1 MGRDG
6 AFKSNSIHMEGSY
19 EKDQKTIGGLDF
31 FAELTNLQIFC
42 RSKCKVCSSDALNSP
57 TPASENQAS
66 TMFVPGSPQDCGE
79 REVAAH
85 FAFFPSASLTF
96 LKVLVLLS

>member
-1 MGRDG
+1 MAALVKKFSELFFKVRGQEMLGGVERGRDG

-31 FAELTNLQIFC
+31 FDELTNLQIFC
-42 RSKCKVCSSDALNSP
+42 RSKQKVCFSDAVSSP

-66 TMFVPGSPQDCGE
+66 TMFVHRTAE
-79 REVAAH
+79 RGR
-85 FAFFPSASLTF
+85 
-96 LKVLVLLS
+96 

>member
-1 MGRDG
+1 MERGRDH

-31 FAELTNLQIFC
+31 FDELTNLQIFC
-42 RSKCKVCSSDALNSP
+42 RSKQKVCFSDAVSSP

-66 TMFVPGSPQDCGE
+66 TMFVHRTAE
-79 REVAAH
+79 RGR
-85 FAFFPSASLTF
+85 
-96 LKVLVLLS
+96 